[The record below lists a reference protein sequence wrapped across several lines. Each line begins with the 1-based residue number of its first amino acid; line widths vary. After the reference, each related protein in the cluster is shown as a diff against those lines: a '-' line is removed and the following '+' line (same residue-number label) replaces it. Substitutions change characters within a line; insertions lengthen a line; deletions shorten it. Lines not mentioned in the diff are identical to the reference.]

1 MKKLFSAILFMCGLA
16 SALTT
21 ISIDRPSIFLET
33 ERGSAV
39 THKINLTNRNNTDLK
54 LLVYANDWIYT
65 AKGGKEFLE
74 PGGSQFS
81 CADWLTLEAE
91 SIVVPAN
98 STAPFSFTL
107 RTPADAEGGH
117 QAVIFFETDLPGT
130 ANIRYGARVGSLIYQ
145 KTRKHTEDFLDTLG
159 LKTAKRNG
167 VYTYDIGLRNSGNA
181 WNSAHGFVA
190 LVVDGEPLEEVEL
203 FTRGLLPDDTVRYN
217 GIFSRRVTGDRNERV
232 EILYMLE
239 DANGALQT
247 GQLLSSD
254 SAQAVAGAKLWVEKF
269 EPTHDKTKNV
279 LQIRCDLAVAETRT
293 IKPAISIYDTAT
305 NQRVKIVEFNA
316 KQIKPGKVETL
327 NVSWPIGLPGSIPA
341 GEYICVLTIQSGAET
356 LMEEKIIRIN

>member
-1 MKKLFSAILFMCGLA
+1 LKKLFLAILLMCGLA

-33 ERGSAV
+33 DRGSAV
-39 THKINLTNRNNTDLK
+39 THRINLTNRNSTDLK
-54 LLVYANDWIYT
+54 LLVYTNDWLHT

-74 PGGSQFS
+74 PGGSRFS

-98 STAPFSFTL
+98 STLPFSFTL
-107 RTPADAEGGH
+107 RTPEDAAGGH

-130 ANIRYGARVGSLIYQ
+130 GNIHYGARVGSLVYQ
-145 KTRKHTEDFLDTLG
+145 KTRKYTEDFLDTQR
-159 LKTAKRNG
+159 LKAAKQNG
-167 VYTYDIGLRNSGNA
+167 VYSYDINLRNSGNA

-190 LVVDGEPLEEVEL
+190 LVVDGEALEEVEL
-203 FTRGLLPDDTVRYN
+203 FTRGLLPDDTARYTGVFN
-217 GIFSRRVTGDRNERV
+217 RRTTVDSKARV

-247 GQLLSSD
+247 GQLLTAD

-269 EPTHDKTKNV
+269 EPEHNQTKNT
-279 LQIRCDLAVAETRT
+279 LQIRCDIAAAAAMT
-293 IKPAISIYDTAT
+293 IKPALTIYDTAT
-305 NQRVKIVEFNA
+305 NQRVKTVEFNA

-341 GEYICVLTIQSGAET
+341 GEYVCVLTVQNDADT
-356 LMEEKIIRIN
+356 LMEEKIIRIK